1 MGKTEKN
8 GQRNKWLE
16 EIRAKE
22 FVPPCT
28 MLTLTQWGFLKLGT
42 WWIFQRVRV
51 CMSLWKTLSRI
62 EKLHLGQDPGQPM
75 RASAQSCE
83 SDFH

>member
-28 MLTLTQWGFLKLGT
+28 MLTLTQWGFLKLGA
-42 WWIFQRVRV
+42 WWIFQCVR
-51 CMSLWKTLSRI
+51 SLWETLSRI
-62 EKLHLGQDPGQPM
+62 EKLHLGQNPGQPM

>member
-1 MGKTEKN
+1 MEKTGKN
-8 GQRNKWLE
+8 GQQNKWLE

-28 MLTLTQWGFLKLGT
+28 MLTLTQWGFSKLGT
-42 WWIFQRVRV
+42 WWIFQRVRL
-51 CMSLWKTLSRI
+51 CMFLWETLSKI
-62 EKLHLGQDPGQPM
+62 EKLDLGQDIGQLM